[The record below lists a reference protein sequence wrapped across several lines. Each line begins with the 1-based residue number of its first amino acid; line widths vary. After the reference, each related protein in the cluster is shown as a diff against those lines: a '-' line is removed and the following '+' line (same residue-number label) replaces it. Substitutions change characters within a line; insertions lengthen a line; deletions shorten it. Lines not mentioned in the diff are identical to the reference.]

1 MPPGQGDKISTLSRR
16 SGLSVRS
23 ARGALNSKTLDSI
36 PKKDNVETIL
46 EHPNEG
52 LADEPNANGDKLTN
66 QTCV

>member
-1 MPPGQGDKISTLSRR
+1 VLPNEETPLSPNQVDKMSKLSRR

-23 ARGALNSKTLDSI
+23 ARAGLNSKTLDSI

-52 LADEPNANGDKLTN
+52 
-66 QTCV
+66 